1 MNVQLTAAELDAIR
15 VIAARHDDIEKVV
28 LIGSRVLGTA
38 QEGSDVDLV
47 LFGRPAPRTLSAVRD
62 ALEEETLLPYF
73 FDLLVFDDIKSTE
86 LRQHVHEH
94 GVEICRREEYQR

>member
-1 MNVQLTAAELDAIR
+1 
-15 VIAARHDDIEKVV
+15 
-28 LIGSRVLGTA
+28 
-38 QEGSDVDLV
+38 VDLV

-94 GVEICRREEYQR
+94 GVEIWRREEDQR